1 MATARKEQ
9 PQGDELF
16 RLLVEGVK
24 DYAIFALDPS
34 GRIISWNAG
43 ARHIKGYEANEII
56 GHHFS
61 RFYPEDAIR
70 AGWPQTELDQA
81 TRLGRFED
89 EGWRIRKDGTRF
101 WANVVITALHLPT
114 GELSG
119 FAKVTRD
126 LTDRKRSERFEAD
139 AREMGEFVAM
149 LGHELRNPLSPIRTA
164 ADFALQN
171 LDKPERLRPV
181 IEIIQRQSGHMAA
194 LVDDLLDVSRIT
206 RGLIRIERRRLWIHD
221 VLERAVEILA
231 PAIAQKGHALT
242 VDSGHRALVRGDM
255 VRLTQ
260 VMVNLIGNACKYT
273 MDHGRINVLVDVRPD
288 EVAIVVEDSGI
299 GIRPELLPRMFD
311 LFTQDQRALHRSE
324 GGLGIGLSIAKRLV
338 EMHGGTIGAYSEGPG
353 CGSRFTVVL
362 PLAENDESTADEAKL
377 RVLIVD
383 DNQDA
388 VQLLKMLVELNGH
401 QVTVAFDGEQGLQLA
416 EKVQPDVVL
425 LDIGLPRMDGYEVA
439 RRIRRLP
446 TLQGATLVAITGYGT
461 DDDRRH
467 ALDAG
472 FDVHLTKPLDFQTLQ
487 TQVPSLLPGST

>member
-1 MATARKEQ
+1 MGDGRIDGA
-9 PQGDELF
+9 QGDELF

-34 GRIISWNAG
+34 GRVMTWNAG
-43 ARHIKGYEANEII
+43 ARHIKGYEAGEII

-70 AGWPQTELDQA
+70 AGWPQTELDGA
-81 TRLGRFED
+81 TKLGRFED
-89 EGWRIRKDGTRF
+89 EGWRIRKNGTRF
-101 WANVVITALHLPT
+101 WANVVITALHSPA

-139 AREMGEFVAM
+139 AREMGEFIAM

-171 LDKPERLRPV
+171 LDHPTRLRPV
-181 IEIIQRQSGHMAA
+181 LEIIQRQSSHMAA
-194 LVDDLLDVSRIT
+194 IVDDLLDVSRIT
-206 RGLIRIERRRLWIHD
+206 RGLIRIERRRLWLHD
-221 VLERAVEILA
+221 VLDRALETLA
-231 PAIAQKGHALT
+231 PAIAQKGHAVT
-242 VDSGHRALVRGDM
+242 VDADDRALLRGDM

-260 VMVNLIGNACKYT
+260 VMINLIGNACKYT
-273 MDHGRINVLVDVRPD
+273 PDKGRINIIVDVRAT
-288 EVAIVVEDSGI
+288 EAAIVVEDSGI
-299 GIRPELLPRMFD
+299 GIRPDLLPRLFD

-324 GGLGIGLSIAKRLV
+324 GGLGLGLTIAKRLV
-338 EMHGGTIGAYSEGPG
+338 EMHGGTVGAYSEGPG

-362 PLAENDESTADEAKL
+362 PLAESDESTVDEAKL

-383 DNQDA
+383 DNEDA
-388 VQLLKMLVELNGH
+388 VELLKMLVELNGH
-401 QVTVAFDGEQGLQLA
+401 QASIAFDGEKALELA
-416 EKVQPDVVL
+416 EKLQPDVIL

-439 RRIRRLP
+439 RKIRQSA
-446 TLQGATLVAITGYGT
+446 TLQSATLVAITGYGT
-461 DDDRRH
+461 DEDRGH

-487 TQVPSLLPGST
+487 AHVPSLLPGSV